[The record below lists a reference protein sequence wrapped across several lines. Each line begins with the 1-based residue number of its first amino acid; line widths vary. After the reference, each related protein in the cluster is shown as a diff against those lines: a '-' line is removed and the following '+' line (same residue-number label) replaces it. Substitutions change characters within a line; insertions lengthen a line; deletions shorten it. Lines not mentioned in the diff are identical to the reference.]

1 MKVGDLVKRIDNWVK
16 CNPWMVEPLTGVSDI
31 EEYGIIIEVPE
42 KIEYKPSI
50 KVLWAT
56 LGMMS
61 EHPDDIE
68 VINDNN

>member
-16 CNPWMVEPLTGVSDI
+16 CNPWMVDPLTGRSDY
-31 EEYGIIIEVPE
+31 EEYGIIIEAP
-42 KIEYKPSI
+42 KRILYKSCI

-56 LGMMS
+56 LGIMK

-68 VINDNN
+68 VIDEAG